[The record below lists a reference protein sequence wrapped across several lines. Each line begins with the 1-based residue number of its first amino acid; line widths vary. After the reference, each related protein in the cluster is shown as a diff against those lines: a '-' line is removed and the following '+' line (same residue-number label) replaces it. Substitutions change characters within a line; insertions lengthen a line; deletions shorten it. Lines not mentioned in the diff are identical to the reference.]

1 MSAHRNE
8 NAPARDPHHEIPR
21 QHPGQSGSGWP
32 RSSPLPTDELPG
44 VSICDAIGARVTA
57 DSGGNPGGT
66 KSGYDNSRGNACTH
80 GMRGEK
86 VFPADLQELID
97 LKIIAFVAEMKPQGE
112 WETFLVEEIARAT
125 VLVKVCG
132 QRLIKDEVR
141 VRDRLDE
148 CWEADA
154 HRRIDRLVARLP
166 RDPQLMVRA
175 LESTKQG
182 TEFIVSNLRALA
194 DIAENTGFLD
204 DVQRDMLFTLLG
216 VPHELR
222 RGSRKVSPAGDG
234 PALVTL
240 INKEVARHDRN
251 LVGYLNQQ
259 DARDLRVART
269 IGSPYRDKITRQ
281 LRSDEARNVKRL
293 VWAKAALEQL
303 RSGAAPDTVIDPRTK
318 KPIVPEAKGA
328 PASAPAPAAPTTSP
342 PPDDAEPASI
352 QEFILP
358 ELPAGMSQ
366 EDRESLQVF
375 AGTFA
380 ARRAEL
386 RAQHQAAVAASA
398 QPQAGSPPPS

>member
-1 MSAHRNE
+1 MLGGGRPSSDRSPRGA
-8 NAPARDPHHEIPR
+8 AAARPSTD
-21 QHPGQSGSGWP
+21 GQ
-32 RSSPLPTDELPG
+32 G
-44 VSICDAIGARVTA
+44 V
-57 DSGGNPGGT
+57 
-66 KSGYDNSRGNACTH
+66 
-80 GMRGEK
+80 
-86 VFPADLQELID
+86 
-97 LKIIAFVAEMKPQGE
+97 
-112 WETFLVEEIARAT
+112 
-125 VLVKVCG
+125 
-132 QRLIKDEVR
+132 
-141 VRDRLDE
+141 
-148 CWEADA
+148 
-154 HRRIDRLVARLP
+154 
-166 RDPQLMVRA
+166 
-175 LESTKQG
+175 ESTKQG

-222 RGSRKVSPAGDG
+222 RGSRKVPSAGDG

-240 INKEVARHDRN
+240 INEEVARHDRN

-259 DARDLRVART
+259 DARDLHVART

-303 RSGAAPDTVIDPRTK
+303 RSGAAPDTIVDPRTK

-328 PASAPAPAAPTTSP
+328 PASGPAPAAPTTSP
-342 PPDDAEPASI
+342 PSDDEEPAPI
-352 QEFILP
+352 QELIIP

-366 EDRESLQVF
+366 DDRESLLIA

-386 RAQHQAAVAASA
+386 RAQQQASRAASA
-398 QPQAGSPPPS
+398 PPEPGAPPPA